1 MIAGTNQ
8 FVHSPDC
15 KITTQNQPTEVKG
28 QPVGGGQIVTQIVA
42 FGRAICNYTPSEEEK
57 DFLHLKVSVFNPFH
71 ASAAPSPA
79 YVLWQ
84 QMFERKI

>member
-15 KITTQNQPTEVKG
+15 KITTQNQSTEVKG
-28 QPVGGGQIVTQIVA
+28 QSVGGGQIVTQIVA

-57 DFLHLKVSVFNPFH
+57 DFLHLKV
-71 ASAAPSPA
+71 
-79 YVLWQ
+79 
-84 QMFERKI
+84 RT